1 MSVKILLAGFWSANE
16 VVFCLLSY
24 CESKL
29 EPIQLI
35 LLGFYRKLKR
45 WLWVLFVVFDILVS
59 VGACYVDRSVS
70 LL

>member
-1 MSVKILLAGFWSANE
+1 MSVEILLAGFWSANE

-59 VGACYVDRSVS
+59 VSA
-70 LL
+70 